1 MTVILTSRPRQMQ
14 AVLSQ
19 EVTLVDFFETASSL
33 ELSYLILLLVTF
45 SILDFLN
52 IYLRL
57 RSRDCELVYSLSTDM
72 YLTIAVC
79 LK

>member
-1 MTVILTSRPRQMQ
+1 MAVILTSRPRQRQ
-14 AVLSQ
+14 EVLSQ
-19 EVTLVDFFETASSL
+19 EVTLADFFETASSL
-33 ELSYLILLLVTF
+33 KLSYLILLLVAF

-57 RSRDCELVYSLSTDM
+57 GSWGCELVHSVSSDM
-72 YLTIAVC
+72 YLTIDVC